1 MLVVRYHEESEKG
14 SILASGLT
22 ALLYTQRSGGL
33 LSQLLLLNSWG
44 VMSSLVLVAGR
55 PFSGRKQEL
64 SIRLWNADME
74 DRILAP

>member
-1 MLVVRYHEESEKG
+1 M
-14 SILASGLT
+14 
-22 ALLYTQRSGGL
+22 
-33 LSQLLLLNSWG
+33 LLNSWG
-44 VMSSLVLVAGR
+44 EFKEMSSLVLVAGR